1 MSPSLTQISRS
12 ITKPVS
18 SLPLAGKYV
27 VTSLTESLFNSPTED
42 EARKRF
48 VALGALLLFFNTVH
62 SYQALIGGKELIN
75 DALSFCKDPT
85 VLRMAETALDGA
97 YTLINLGVITTNTT
111 LLCRLWQ
118 RRLSK
123 GFVSNRSSETRRELG
138 NKESSGMML
147 GAIFLTFAGQF
158 GMAATVG
165 NTSNSKELRNE
176 PRPAA
181 ANPYRASE

>member
-1 MSPSLTQISRS
+1 
-12 ITKPVS
+12 
-18 SLPLAGKYV
+18 
-27 VTSLTESLFNSPTED
+27 
-42 EARKRF
+42 
-48 VALGALLLFFNTVH
+48 
-62 SYQALIGGKELIN
+62 
-75 DALSFCKDPT
+75 
-85 VLRMAETALDGA
+85 MAETALDGA